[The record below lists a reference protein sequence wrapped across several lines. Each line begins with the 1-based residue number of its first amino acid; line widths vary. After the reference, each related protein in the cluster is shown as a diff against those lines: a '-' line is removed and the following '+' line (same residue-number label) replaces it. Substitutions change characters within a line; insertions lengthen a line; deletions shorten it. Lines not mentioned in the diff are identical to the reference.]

1 VIGLGALTVM
11 RRFER
16 KDDGTV
22 RRRLAVTTTGGP
34 ASLAAIRAAVLA
46 QGCIASDVEYESA
59 PEDGRLTVT
68 FDLQVPDGAAAD
80 PLLHAVERQP
90 GVARVRL
97 SAND

>member
-1 VIGLGALTVM
+1 VIGRGALTVM

-22 RRRLAVTTTGGP
+22 RRRLAVTTTRGP